1 MNIKGPRMC
10 VAAGMALTA
19 MSAFA
24 TGWEF
29 TGDISREAVASETV
43 EIAGDFDSRQPPDI
57 WLTGFRFS
65 SFPPTGFLLFFR

>member
-1 MNIKGPRMC
+1 MVIKGLRMS

-19 MSAFA
+19 MSALA

-29 TGDISREAVASETV
+29 TGDISREAVVSETV
-43 EIAGDFDSRQPPDI
+43 EIAGDFDSRLPPDI